1 MKALKKWALILGLA
15 GPAIT
20 NFSCSGG
27 VWQQFRDAALAG
39 AANYVEQ
46 ATFDFFDANLSIGDT
61 EEVGFFAD
69 GDK

>member
-20 NFSCSGG
+20 NFSCSGA

-39 AANYVEQ
+39 AASFVEQ
-46 ATFDFFDANLSIGDT
+46 ATFDFLDANLPISGM
-61 EEVGFFAD
+61 E
-69 GDK
+69 